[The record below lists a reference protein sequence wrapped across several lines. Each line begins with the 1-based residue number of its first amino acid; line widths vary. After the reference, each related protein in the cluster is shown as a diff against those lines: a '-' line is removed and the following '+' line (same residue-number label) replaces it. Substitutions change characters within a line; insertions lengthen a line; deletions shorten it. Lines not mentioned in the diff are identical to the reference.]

1 MNTRRPILVFALA
14 LVLAVALAGSGFAQ
28 TAQRL
33 EPGIVS
39 NVPVMRLFGVAKED
53 MLRLLNK
60 GDVQTLSPAQPQTC
74 VNGTSDVTPTACGQT
89 VSGQLSSTDC
99 FLPSDNSYFDFFS
112 FQGTAGQTV
121 TIDMA
126 SSAFDTYLGLIDPS
140 PAVVAENDDT
150 GSCPQTGG
158 AGGGCNSRITFPLAS
173 SGTWVIVANSSTG
186 NLFGDYTVTLAC
198 SGGGGGNC
206 TPNSTTHC
214 LLGGRYRVTAV
225 FTPPTGTGG
234 AAQALQ
240 PSVTSDT
247 GLFWF
252 FTANNIEIIIKVVS
266 GCGFNSRVWVFSG
279 GLTNVAYTITVT
291 DTVTGISKTYSNPQ
305 GTPSQPIQDTN
316 AFVCS

>member
-1 MNTRRPILVFALA
+1 VSLVFG
-14 LVLAVALAGSGFAQ
+14 VALASPGFAQ
-28 TAQRL
+28 TQPRV

-39 NVPVMRLFGVAKED
+39 NIPVMRLFGAAKDEA
-53 MLRLLNK
+53 LRQLNK
-60 GDVQTLSPAQPQTC
+60 GDVQALSPAQAQTC
-74 VNGTSDVTPTACGQT
+74 VNGNSDITPMACGQT
-89 VSGQLSSTDC
+89 VSGELSNTDC
-99 FLPSDNSYFDFFS
+99 FLTSDNSYFDFFS
-112 FQGTAGQTV
+112 FQGTAGQNV

-126 SSAFDTYLGLIDPS
+126 SNAFDTYLGLISPT

-150 GSCPQTGG
+150 GSCPATGG
-158 AGGGCNSRITFPLAS
+158 AGGGCNSRITFTLTS
-173 SGTWVIVANSSTG
+173 SGTWVIVANSAIG
-186 NLFGDYTVTLAC
+186 NLFGGYTISLAC
-198 SGGGGGNC
+198 TGGGGGGAC
-206 TPNSTTHC
+206 VTNSTTHC

-234 AAQALQ
+234 DAQALQ
-240 PSVTSDT
+240 PAVTSDT

-252 FTANNIEIIIKVVS
+252 FSSNNIEIIIKVVS

-305 GTPSQPIQDTN
+305 GTPSQPIQDTA